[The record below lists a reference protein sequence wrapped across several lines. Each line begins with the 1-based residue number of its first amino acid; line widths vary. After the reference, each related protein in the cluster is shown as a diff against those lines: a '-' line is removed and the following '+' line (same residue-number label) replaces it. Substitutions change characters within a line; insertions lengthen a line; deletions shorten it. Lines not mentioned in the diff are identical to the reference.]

1 MHIFLDES
9 GSFVRSTKR
18 GSFCLVV
25 AYIVPEATLPTVE
38 EAILWFRHDAGNAL
52 GGELKRSDAPE
63 EAYLKFLQRL
73 NRLNGIAVAVATDSS
88 FNGQVANHRQQQAQN
103 IRDYVPKMIYEGG
116 KKGLLDLADALA
128 RLSDQN
134 YVELFCRTYLAWE
147 VVKISTMY
155 YSLRVPETLRAFS
168 WRFDQKNLT
177 RNRFETTFEA
187 IAPAFMQTI
196 SMRETMIQIKE
207 ADYSAFERF
216 NWEGPE
222 PDWLPPLKGGRDR
235 IDAGKIWR
243 EDLDF
248 VDSKRVLGVQAAD
261 LIASGL
267 YGVLRGKLQQ
277 NDRAARLLGSL
288 MVSHGRYIEPL
299 QLIALGA
306 ADGKNEDMRLSRIT
320 GRCVNHIRRAARP
333 VLRY

>member
-9 GSFVRSTKR
+9 GSFACSTKR
-18 GSFCLVV
+18 DSFCLVV
-25 AYIVPEATLPTVE
+25 AYIVPEATLPAVE
-38 EAILWFRHDAGNAL
+38 DAILWFRHDAGNPL
-52 GGELKRSDAPE
+52 GGELKRRDAPE
-63 EAYLKFLQRL
+63 WAYLRFLERL
-73 NRLNGIAVAVATDSS
+73 NALNGIAVAVATDSS
-88 FNGQVANHRQQQAQN
+88 LNGQVADHRRLQAKN
-103 IRDYVPKMIYEGG
+103 IRDYAPKMIHEQG
-116 KKGLLDLADALA
+116 KKMVNDLADAMV

-147 VVKISTMY
+147 VVKISTLY
-155 YSLRVPETLRAFS
+155 FSQRVPETLGTFS

-196 SMRETMIQIKE
+196 SMRETLIHLVE

-216 NWEGPE
+216 SWEGEE
-222 PDWLPPLKGGRDR
+222 PDWLPTLKPGRGR
-235 IDAGKIWR
+235 INAGKIWR

-267 YGVLRGKLQQ
+267 YGVLRGNLQQ
-277 NDRAARLLGSL
+277 NDRAERLLGSL
-288 MVSHGRYIEPL
+288 MVGHGQYIEPL
-299 QLIALGA
+299 QLIALGSA
-306 ADGKNEDMRLSRIT
+306 GGKQKYTRLSRAA
-320 GRCVNHIRRAARP
+320 GRCVNHIRLAAQP
-333 VLRY
+333 VLRQ